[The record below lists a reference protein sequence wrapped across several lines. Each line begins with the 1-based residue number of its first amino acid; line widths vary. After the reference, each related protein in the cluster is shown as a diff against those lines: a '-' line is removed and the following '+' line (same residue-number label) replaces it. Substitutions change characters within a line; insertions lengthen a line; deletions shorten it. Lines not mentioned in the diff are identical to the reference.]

1 MTFQIGLMLAALAVA
16 VVLFSLEWLTADTI
30 ALGLLVTLVLTGLLP
45 VERAFDGFGSNT
57 VIVILALLIL
67 TAALTR
73 TGMIDLVGRA
83 ILRRTGDN
91 PERLLAVIMVGSAA
105 IGAFMS
111 NTAATAFF
119 VPIVIGIA
127 QRAGFSAS
135 KLLLPLAFAGILS
148 SSVSLISTSSNLVIS
163 GLMTQK
169 GLAPMGMFELA
180 PVGIPIAVAGLLY
193 MYFIGRRLTPDRGG
207 SAGLIEQFGVMPYL
221 AEALIPPGS
230 PLVGK
235 TLGETKFGSDLDLT
249 VLEVIRDKDRHFA
262 PRTTMKLAAGDVLL
276 VEGRPDEIL
285 KIKGTAGVE
294 IKADVKLA
302 DPDLED
308 DEMGLVEAILMPGSP
323 LLGRTLKGARFRER
337 YGLQV
342 IGMNRR
348 GTNLRSKLSTVQLRM
363 GDVLL
368 VQGPR
373 VNLAALNDDHT
384 FRVLGSLEEK
394 LPRGRRALL
403 AGAIFAAA
411 ILLGTFK
418 IVPLSDR
425 LPRGLRAR
433 LRHALHHP
441 GGGVSGGRVA
451 RADPHRQHA
460 RLWRGDGAHRHREL
474 PRRPAPR
481 PGRRRQP
488 ALAAH
493 RLLLPHRG
501 AHAAHVE
508 PGRRRRDPTHRDPDR
523 AERRPEPAH
532 LCDDGRRRR
541 EHLLPHA
548 AGALLHDGLR
558 PRSLSVRG
566 FCESR
571 RAPDGDRLRPRDPAR
586 PALLA
591 AAVSI
596 RRRQSN
602 GQAQTPELLRTS
614 CV

>member
-1 MTFQIGLMLAALAVA
+1 MTFEIALMLAALLAA
-16 VVLFSLEWLTADTI
+16 VVLFSLEWFTADTI

-45 VERAFDGFGSNT
+45 VERAFDGFGSDT

-73 TGMIDLVGRA
+73 TGMIDIVGRA

-91 PERLLAVIMVGSAA
+91 PDRLLAVIMVSSAGL
-105 IGAFMS
+105 GAFMS
-111 NTAATAFF
+111 NTASTAFF

-135 KLLLPLAFAGILS
+135 RLLLPLAFAGILS

-180 PVGIPIAVAGLLY
+180 PVGIPITVAGLLY

-207 SAGLIEQFGVMPYL
+207 GADLIEQFGVTPYL

-230 PLVGK
+230 PLAGQ

-285 KIKGTAGVE
+285 KIKETAGVE

-308 DEMGLVEAILMPGSP
+308 DEIGLVEVILMPGSP
-323 LLGRTLKGARFRER
+323 LIGRTLKGARFRER

-348 GTNLRSKLSTVQLRM
+348 GTNLRTKLSTVSLRM

-373 VNLAALNDDHT
+373 VHVAALNDDHT

-394 LPRGRRALL
+394 IPRGRRALL

-418 IVPLSDR
+418 IVPLSIAFLAGCVLVFATRCITPEEAYREVEWRVLILIASMLGFGVAMEHTGTANYLAGVLLGLAGDANPLWLLSGFFFLTVALTQPMSNQAAAAVI
-425 LPRGLRAR
+425 LPIAIQTAQSAGLNPRTFAMM
-433 LRHALHHP
+433 
-441 GGGVSGGRVA
+441 VA
-451 RADPHRQHA
+451 VAASTSYLTP
-460 RLWRGDGAHRHREL
+460 LEPCCMMVFG
-474 PRRPAPR
+474 
-481 PGRRRQP
+481 PGRYRF
-488 ALAAH
+488 ADFLK
-493 RLLLPHRG
+493 
-501 AHAAHVE
+501 V
-508 PGRRRRDPTHRDPDR
+508 
-523 AERRPEPAH
+523 
-532 LCDDGRRRR
+532 
-541 EHLLPHA
+541 
-548 AGALLHDGLR
+548 GALLTVIVFTIAILLVPRFWPLR
-558 PRSLSVRG
+558 
-566 FCESR
+566 
-571 RAPDGDRLRPRDPAR
+571 
-586 PALLA
+586 
-591 AAVSI
+591 
-596 RRRQSN
+596 
-602 GQAQTPELLRTS
+602 
-614 CV
+614 